1 MSLPSFKPSQRR
13 LLVGSAIALALFATP
28 YTYDFSHHQWQP
40 NQAYAKSCFIA
51 GTRIVMADGSERPI
65 ETLLAGEEVLDQH
78 GHRNRIL
85 AMERVLLGARRL
97 YGINRLAPF
106 FTAEHPFLTTRGWAA
121 IAPAMTRTENP
132 TLAVLPLFTGMH
144 LLGRPVATSA
154 GTLALAPHPA
164 LLLVES
170 LCWLDA
176 APTTALFNLILDGS
190 HSYIANGLIVHNK
203 GGDDSGSSDG
213 GSSQGSGSS
222 GGSDDSG
229 GSQGSD
235 SSGGSDDSG
244 GSHGSD
250 SSGGGGSDDGGG
262 SHGSDDSG
270 GGEHAGGDQHA
281 GGDRHAGGEQHGG
294 GERHAGGDR
303 HGGGRGLGN
312 GLDDNGTD
320 AIDDNGNEIRG
331 DGTVDDNGVDA
342 VDADG
347 NKLRGD
353 GTVDDNGVDAVDAD
367 GNKLR
372 GDGTVDDN
380 GVDTVDASGNKLR
393 GDGTV
398 DDNSVDAVDASGNKL
413 RGDGTVDDNGVD
425 AVDADGNKLRGD
437 GTVDDRG
444 QTLTDEQEQA
454 LIRQG
459 FDSKVQP

>member
-85 AMERVLLGARRL
+85 AIERVLLGARRL

-121 IAPAMTRTENP
+121 ITPAMTRTENP

-144 LLGRPVATSA
+144 LLGRLVATSA
-154 GTLALAPHPA
+154 GALALAPHPA

-203 GGDDSGSSDG
+203 GGDDSGSDG
-213 GSSQGSGSS
+213 G
-222 GGSDDSG
+222 GGGGDSG

-235 SSGGSDDSG
+235 NSGGSDDSG

-250 SSGGGGSDDGGG
+250 SSGGGDDGGG

-353 GTVDDNGVDAVDAD
+353 GTIDDNGVDTVDAD

-380 GVDTVDASGNKLR
+380 G
-393 GDGTV
+393 
-398 DDNSVDAVDASGNKL
+398 VDAVDASGNKL

-425 AVDADGNKLRGD
+425 AVDANGNKLRGD